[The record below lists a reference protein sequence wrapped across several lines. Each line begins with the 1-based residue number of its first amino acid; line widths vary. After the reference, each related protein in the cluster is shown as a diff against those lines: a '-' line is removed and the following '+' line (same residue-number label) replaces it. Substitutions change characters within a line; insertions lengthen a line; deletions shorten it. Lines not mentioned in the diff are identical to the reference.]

1 MRDVLVVTSTF
12 PPTADSGVF
21 RITKFVKYLPSCG
34 WRPIVLRVH
43 PQRTRPRD
51 ESLLA
56 EIPPEAIV
64 VRGGGAFRAALG
76 SAAARLTRRP
86 VLRGDWGR
94 FKAATRIGVELCRT
108 HPIELIFLSA
118 PPDRLPV
125 LGLWLQRATG
135 LPLVVDFR
143 DPPWQLN
150 ASWRP
155 TSLERAYFDRVA
167 RELWDGASRLIANT
181 EPVRQEMIDR
191 YSLPSGKVLFIP
203 NGFDEADFRAVSRDT
218 GPRDPARLLA
228 VSIGA
233 PRPGRE
239 LEAFAAALASAC
251 QDGNFRARFRLRVH
265 GRRFWFLREALAS
278 RGLADLV
285 EFTDHV
291 EHLDAV
297 RAALGADLNV
307 VFFQE
312 RTSQRRVPQ
321 KLYTYLR
328 AGRPVLAFLGPGP
341 GARIIEETGLGAV
354 CDPLDPQAM
363 ADGLRLA
370 LERWRQGWQPGPIPQ
385 ALLDRYERSRLT
397 AALAGVFAEVTASKP
412 MDLTR

>member
-21 RITKFVKYLPSCG
+21 RVTKFVKYLPSCG

-51 ESLLA
+51 ESLMS

-94 FKAATRIGVELCRT
+94 FKAAARIGADLCRT
-108 HPIELIFLSA
+108 HPVELIFLSA

-125 LGLWLQRATG
+125 LGLWLRRATG

-155 TSLERAYFDRVA
+155 TSLERAYFDRLA
-167 RELWDGASRLIANT
+167 RELWQSASRVIANT

-191 YSLPSGKVLFIP
+191 YSLPPEKVLFIP
-203 NGFDEADFRAVSRDT
+203 NGFDEADFRAVASDT
-218 GPRDPARLLA
+218 VRRDPARLLA

-239 LEAFAAALASAC
+239 LDAFAAALGAAC
-251 QDGNFRARFRLRVH
+251 QDTEFRSRFRLRVH
-265 GRRFWFLREALAS
+265 GRRFWFLKDALAS
-278 RGLADLV
+278 RGLVDLV

-291 EHLDAV
+291 GHLDAV

-312 RTSQRRVPQ
+312 RTSRRRVPQ

-328 AGRPVLAFLGPGP
+328 AGRPVLACLGPGP
-341 GARIIEETGLGAV
+341 GADIIDQAGLGAA
-354 CDPLDPQAM
+354 CDPLDPQAI
-363 ADGLRLA
+363 AEGLRLVFG
-370 LERWRQGWQPGPIPQ
+370 RWRDGWQPGPVPP
-385 ALLDRYERSRLT
+385 ALLERHERRRLT
-397 AALAGVFAEVTASKP
+397 AALAEVFAQVTASKGSR
-412 MDLTR
+412 T